1 MATVGGTQAVAIS
14 QCPQQLLR
22 NFPAFQAHNV
32 VLHIVP
38 GEQVHAAVPED
49 GFVDDRKML
58 AIVLGETDLTAPCA
72 QGFQQGQ
79 AVFVLAGVVPVE
91 PSGPRNRNKTGGPAV
106 L

>member
-1 MATVGGTQAVAIS
+1 MPFLAASKA
-14 QCPQQLLR
+14 PQQLLR

-49 GFVDDRKML
+49 GFVDDRKMP
-58 AIVLGETDLTAPCA
+58 AIVLGETDFTASCA
-72 QGFQQGQ
+72 QGFQQSQ

-91 PSGPRNRNKTGGPAV
+91 PSGPRNRNRSGGPAA

>member
-22 NFPAFQAHNV
+22 NFPAFQAHDV

-38 GEQVHAAVPED
+38 GEQIHAAVPED
-49 GFVDDRKML
+49 GFVNHRKML
-58 AIVLGETDLTAPCA
+58 AIVLGETDFAASCA

-79 AVFVLAGVVPVE
+79 AVFVLARVVPVE
-91 PSGPRNRNKTGGPAV
+91 PSGPRNRNRSGGPAA